1 MTLIGIGVDLIE
13 VKRIKRLAKNDRFLA
28 KVFSKEEIRYC
39 ASRKNKYQH
48 FAVRFAAKE
57 AVWKALNR
65 SGVRWRD
72 ISVEKSVSGRPEV
85 HLRHKKFGAV
95 TVMLSLSHTEKY
107 AAASAVAFQP

>member
-13 VKRIKRLAKNDRFLA
+13 VKRIRRLGKNKRFLP

-39 ASRKNKYQH
+39 QSRKNKWQH

-72 ISVEKSVSGRPEV
+72 ISVERQESGRPEV
-85 HLRHKKFGAV
+85 KLQHKKFGAV
-95 TVMLSLSHTEKY
+95 TVLLSLSHTEKY